1 MTRAPASPV
10 PLARLLAL
18 AYRQLIDE
26 LHLRLAAEGYA
37 DVRPTFGYV
46 LLALREQP
54 TTGADIALLL
64 GVTKQAASKLID
76 VMEHGGYVRRDTHS
90 DDARA
95 KTIAIT
101 AKGRKVLVTMEAIYR
116 DLEAGWAHITSKK
129 RVEALR
135 TDLRKI
141 VEAAHGG
148 QLPAVRPT
156 R

>member
-1 MTRAPASPV
+1 MKRERASPI

-18 AYRQLIDE
+18 AYRQLIDA
-26 LHLRLAAEGYA
+26 LHVRLAAEGYA
-37 DVRPTFGYV
+37 DVRPAFGYV

-54 TTGADIALLL
+54 GTGVDIALLL

-76 VMEHGGYVRRDTHS
+76 VMERGGYVRRKPHG

-101 AKGRKVLVTMEAIYR
+101 ARGRKLLVAVEAIYR
-116 DLEAGWAHITSKK
+116 GLEVEWANVTSKE
-129 RVEALR
+129 RMEALR
-135 TDLRKI
+135 TDLRTI
-141 VEAAHGG
+141 VEVEHGG

-156 R
+156 S